1 MHTWWY
7 LISHSAV
14 HMWPVFC
21 LLIISKNITG
31 RRQGEYGYYGDGVK
45 NVLKIW
51 RRLYP
56 LLLDLDQPFCLTTG
70 LMDLIATDFHD
81 HTLILLS
88 CRWRSSVPYQRMLRM
103 NLISP
108 LSITGAQLSLG
119 ISGWWAHHS
128 FRTWLRFIALQRGD
142 L

>member
-7 LISHSAV
+7 LISHNAV
-14 HMWPVFC
+14 RMWPVFC
-21 LLIISKNITG
+21 LFIISKNTTVQK
-31 RRQGEYGYYGDGVK
+31 QGEYSYCGDRVK

-51 RRLYP
+51 RRLYGSGCP
-56 LLLDLDQPFCLTTG
+56 LSLTTG
-70 LMDLIATDFHD
+70 LMDSIRRDFHD

-88 CRWRSSVPYQRMLRM
+88 CRWRSSVAYQRMLRM

-108 LSITGAQLSLG
+108 WLITGAQLSLG

-128 FRTWLRFIALQRGD
+128 FRTWLRFVALQWGD